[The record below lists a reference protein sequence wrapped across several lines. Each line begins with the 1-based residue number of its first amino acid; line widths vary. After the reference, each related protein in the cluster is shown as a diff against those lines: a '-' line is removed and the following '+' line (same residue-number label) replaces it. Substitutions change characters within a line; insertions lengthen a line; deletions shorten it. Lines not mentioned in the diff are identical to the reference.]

1 MDEPVTIERRRL
13 LLDDFFQVEE
23 VFFRHELPGG
33 RMSAEVRRLNLERGD
48 SAAALV
54 VNRDR
59 RVCILTRQFRYPA
72 YKRGQRWSVEVPAGV
87 VEQGE
92 SAVESIRREIREEI
106 GYRVCELAPIATFFP
121 SPGGSSER
129 IHLFLALVRDRDR
142 VAPGGGSESENEDI
156 ETLEIPLDDVDR
168 FSVDVEV
175 GDAKTMIALNWL
187 QLRVAR
193 GEPLW
198 ENDHE

>member
-1 MDEPVTIERRRL
+1 MNRL
-13 LLDDFFQVEE
+13 FL
-23 VFFRHELPGG
+23 
-33 RMSAEVRRLNLERGD
+33 MSDEVRRLNLERGD

-54 VNRDR
+54 LNRDR

-87 VEQGE
+87 VEEAE
-92 SAVESIRREIREEI
+92 SPVESIRREILEEV
-106 GYRVCELAPIATFFP
+106 GYRVGDLGSIATFFA

-129 IHLFLALVRDRDR
+129 IHLFFAVVRDGDR
-142 VAPGGGSESENEDI
+142 IAPGGGSEAEKEDI
-156 ETLEIPLDDVDR
+156 DLLEISLDDVDR
-168 FSVDVEV
+168 FLAGVEV

-187 QLRVAR
+187 LLRIAR

-198 ENDHE
+198 KDDHE